1 MAKTEDM
8 NEIKSETAPET
19 RIERKTESEQQ
30 TEPPFHCGTVAL
42 LGVPNVGKSTLMN
55 RIIGVKVAIVTP
67 KPQTTRHRIL
77 GIHTDDQRQIIFV
90 DTPGIHKGAQQ
101 LNRNMVRVAYAA
113 AEEADVLA
121 IMQDASKPLDMPTRK
136 LIERFADGRLKQPR
150 IHVLNKVDRADKS
163 RLLPRLQQLQ
173 QLDPGAKAYIPV
185 SARKG
190 TQTDSLIKELS
201 KYLPEQPAIHD
212 PDWFTDQ
219 SQRQLAGEYVR
230 EQVFL
235 SMHQE
240 IPFQTAVDIERFED
254 LGDIIEIE
262 AVILVG
268 SERHKP
274 MLIGKAGGGMKAVG
288 TKARLGLEEIL
299 GSRVRLNIWVK
310 VDEDWFDHPGK
321 LIELGLG
328 TDS

>member
-1 MAKTEDM
+1 MSD
-8 NEIKSETAPET
+8 
-19 RIERKTESEQQ
+19 ESMHNK
-30 TEPPFHCGTVAL
+30 PFRCGTVAL

-55 RIIGVKVAIVTP
+55 YIIGAKVAIVTP

-77 GIHTDDQRQIIFV
+77 GIYSDDNRQIIFV
-90 DTPGIHKGAQQ
+90 DTPGIHKGSKQ
-101 LNRNMVRVAYAA
+101 LNKNMGRVAYAA

-121 IMQDASKPLDMPTRK
+121 IMQDASKPLDRPTRV

-150 IHVLNKVDRADKS
+150 IHVLNKVDRADKA

-173 QLDPGAKAYIPV
+173 QLDPGAMSYVPV

-190 TQTDSLIKELS
+190 TQVDALLNELA
-201 KYLPEQPAIHD
+201 KHLPAQAPLHD

-219 SQRQLAGEYVR
+219 SQRQLAAEYVR

-240 IPFQTAVDIERFED
+240 IPFQTAVDIERFEEFD
-254 LGDIIEIE
+254 DAIEIE

-274 MLIGKAGGGMKAVG
+274 MLIGKGGGGMKAVG
-288 TKARLGLEEIL
+288 TRARLGLEEIL
-299 GSRVRLNIWVK
+299 GCKVRLNIWVK

-321 LIELGLG
+321 LMDLGLG
-328 TDS
+328 TES

>member
-1 MAKTEDM
+1 MSDEHF
-8 NEIKSETAPET
+8 
-19 RIERKTESEQQ
+19 R
-30 TEPPFHCGTVAL
+30 CGTVAL

-55 RIIGVKVAIVTP
+55 YLIGVKVAIVTP

-77 GIHTDDQRQIIFV
+77 GVFTDDSRQIIFV
-90 DTPGIHKGAQQ
+90 DTPGIHKGSKQ
-101 LNRNMVRVAYAA
+101 LNKNMVRVAYAA

-121 IMQDASKPLDMPTRK
+121 IMQDASKPLDKPTK
-136 LIERFADGRLKQPR
+136 MLIERFADGRLKQPR
-150 IHVLNKVDRADKS
+150 IHILNKVDRADKA
-163 RLLPRLQQLQ
+163 RLLPRLKQLQ
-173 QLDPGAKAYIPV
+173 QLDPGAMAYIPL

-190 TQTDSLIKELS
+190 IQTDSLLNELE
-201 KYLPEQPAIHD
+201 KYLPEQPKIHD

-219 SQRQLAGEYVR
+219 SQRQLAAEYVR

-240 IPFQTAVDIERFED
+240 ITFQTAVDIERFEEFD
-254 LGDIIEIE
+254 DVVEIE

-268 SERHKP
+268 NERHKP
-274 MLIGKAGGGMKAVG
+274 MLIGKGGGGMKAVG

-299 GSRVRLNIWVK
+299 GCKVRLNIWVK

-321 LIELGLG
+321 LMELGLG
-328 TDS
+328 TEQ

>member
-1 MAKTEDM
+1 MTEKDF
-8 NEIKSETAPET
+8 
-19 RIERKTESEQQ
+19 R
-30 TEPPFHCGTVAL
+30 CGTVAL

-55 RIIGVKVAIVTP
+55 HLIGAKVAIVTP

-77 GIHTDDQRQIIFV
+77 GIYTDDSRQIIFV
-90 DTPGIHKGAQQ
+90 DTPGIHKGSKQ
-101 LNRNMVRVAYAA
+101 LNKNMVRVAYAA

-121 IMQDASKPLDMPTRK
+121 IMQDASKPLDRPTK
-136 LIERFADGRLKQPR
+136 MLIERFADGRLKQPR
-150 IHVLNKVDRADKS
+150 IHVLNKVDRADKA

-173 QLDPGAKAYIPV
+173 QLDPGAMAYVPV

-190 TQTDSLIKELS
+190 IQTDSLLNELTRH
-201 KYLPEQPAIHD
+201 LPVQPPLHD

-219 SQRQLAGEYVR
+219 SQRQLAAEYVR

-240 IPFQTAVDIERFED
+240 IPFQTAVDIERFEEH
-254 LGDIIEIE
+254 GDVIEID

-274 MLIGKAGGGMKAVG
+274 MLIGKGGEGMKSVG
-288 TKARLGLEEIL
+288 TKARKGLEEIL
-299 GSRVRLNIWVK
+299 GCRVRLNLWAK
-310 VDEDWFDHPGK
+310 VDADWFNHPGK
-321 LIELGLG
+321 LMDLGLG
-328 TDS
+328 AEQ